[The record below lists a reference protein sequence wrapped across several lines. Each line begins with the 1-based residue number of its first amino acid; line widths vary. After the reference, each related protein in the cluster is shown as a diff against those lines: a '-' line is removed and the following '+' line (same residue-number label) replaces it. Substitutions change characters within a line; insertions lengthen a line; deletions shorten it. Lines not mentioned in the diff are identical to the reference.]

1 MQRNPLRLDWPFLSG
16 KYHFFFVCVGEGPNF
31 FDSAS
36 ICGPPTDVFGVGSFG
51 GADEQH
57 EFHLWDGDESHRP
70 FQLQRHPDDW
80 DMICA
85 AIWEYLIIKRDSCHL
100 FGARGAPTETDLSSS
115 MTIIC

>member
-1 MQRNPLRLDWPFLSG
+1 MFLGSDPL
-16 KYHFFFVCVGEGPNF
+16 
-31 FDSAS
+31 
-36 ICGPPTDVFGVGSFG
+36 G